1 MAQPATLL
9 DALVPGFVPG
19 LVPGF
24 VPGFVPG
31 LVPGFVPGLVPGLVL
46 LPPLFAGGGTA
57 PPLPP
62 LDGGGVTPPLLPCGA
77 GGWVVLSGCGFCGCS
92 SCCGA
97 GSLWLP
103 PLLFCGVEGTYL
115 GMAGVCGSAGLLS
128 LPPPPQAVSAV
139 RIAPERSSFVVF
151 MLFTL
156 RFIG

>member
-1 MAQPATLL
+1 VAQSATLL

-24 VPGFVPG
+24 
-31 LVPGFVPGLVPGLVL
+31 VPGLVL

-77 GGWVVLSGCGFCGCS
+77 VGWVVLSGCGFCGCS

-103 PLLFCGVEGTYL
+103 PLLPYGVAGTDL
-115 GMAGVCGSAGLLS
+115 GATGVCGSAGLLS

-139 RIAPERSSFVVF
+139 RIAPERRSFVVF

>member
-1 MAQPATLL
+1 MAQSATLL

-19 LVPGF
+19 L

-77 GGWVVLSGCGFCGCS
+77 VGWVVLSGCGFCGCS

-97 GSLWLP
+97 GSLWLLP
-103 PLLFCGVEGTYL
+103 YGVEGTDL
-115 GMAGVCGSAGLLS
+115 GTAGACGSAGLLS

-139 RIAPERSSFVVF
+139 RIAPERSNFVVF